1 MSADQHNVQPDDT
14 ASDLD
19 RRFLNAAIELGYNCI
34 GRTAPN
40 PSVGAIIVRY
50 DSDRPKVVGRGVT
63 GDGGRPHGEVAALNE
78 AGKLAQGAT
87 CYVSLEPCAH
97 HGKTPP
103 CVEALLHAGI
113 ARVVIA
119 TEDPDPRVKGRGT
132 AYLREN
138 GITVFEN
145 VESAKALRANLGH
158 IKRVQ
163 LGRPAV
169 TLKLAVSKDGKIGR
183 KGEGF
188 IRITNDLSRKSV
200 HAMRARS
207 DTVLVGIGTI
217 LADDPDLTCRLPGL
231 ESWSKPRLILDTKAQ
246 TPLDAKLF
254 DKIDDVPVHIVVG
267 AEADESKVIAL
278 EERGAGLIRMENIG
292 KELVLESLLMRLAEE
307 GMTNLFVEGG
317 QQVASAFLDAGFVD
331 RVHLFHGQ
339 EELGDAES
347 IYPLTEN
354 RDISQALPAAGFEI
368 VETANY
374 DGDLLETWERS

>member
-1 MSADQHNVQPDDT
+1 MSGDQQTVHPDNAT
-14 ASDLD
+14 SDLD
-19 RRFLNAAIELGYNCI
+19 RRFLNASIDLGYKYI

-40 PSVGAIIVRY
+40 PSVGAIIVCF
-50 DSDRPKVVGRGVT
+50 DSDGPKVVGRGVT

-78 AGKLAQGAT
+78 AGELAQGAT

-138 GITVFEN
+138 GIAVFEN
-145 VESAKALRANLGH
+145 VESTKAARANLGH

-188 IRITNDLSRKSV
+188 IKITTDLSRRAV

-267 AEADESKVIAL
+267 EEADESKVVAL
-278 EERGAGLIRMENIG
+278 EERGAGLIRMENTG

-339 EELGDAES
+339 EELGDADT
-347 IYPLTEN
+347 IHPLTDSRN
-354 RDISQALPAAGFEI
+354 ISDVLPSAGFEI

>member
-1 MSADQHNVQPDDT
+1 MSADPQSTSKSEFDQ
-14 ASDLD
+14 
-19 RRFLNAAIELGYNCI
+19 RFLNAAIQLGNDHI

-40 PSVGAIIVRY
+40 PSVGAIIVRF
-50 DSDRPKVVGRGVT
+50 DGDEAQVVGRGVT
-63 GDGGRPHGEVAALNE
+63 GDSGRPHGEVAALRQ
-78 AGKLAQGAT
+78 AGELAKGAT

-103 CVEALLHAGI
+103 CVEALLYAGI

-119 TEDPDPRVKGRGT
+119 TEDPDPRVKGRGA

-138 GITVFEN
+138 GITVLEN
-145 VESAKALRANLGH
+145 ADSIKAERANLGH

-163 LGRPAV
+163 QGRPAV

-183 KGEGF
+183 RGEGF
-188 IRITNDLSRKSV
+188 VKITNDLSRRAV

-217 LADDPDLTCRLPGL
+217 LADDPDLTCRLPGM

-278 EERGAGLIRMENIG
+278 EERGAGLIRMENVG

-331 RVHLFHGQ
+331 RVFLFHGQ
-339 EELGDAES
+339 EELGDDGTIPS
-347 IYPLTEN
+347 LTEG
-354 RDISQALPAAGFEI
+354 RDISDVLKVGGFEI
-368 VETANY
+368 AETSNY

>member
-1 MSADQHNVQPDDT
+1 M
-14 ASDLD
+14 
-19 RRFLNAAIELGYNCI
+19 
-34 GRTAPN
+34 
-40 PSVGAIIVRY
+40 
-50 DSDRPKVVGRGVT
+50 VGRGVT
-63 GDGGRPHGEVAALNE
+63 GDSGRPHGEVAALSQ
-78 AGKLAQGAT
+78 AGDLAKGAT

-103 CVEALLHAGI
+103 CVEALLYAGI

-119 TEDPDPRVKGRGT
+119 TEDPDPRVRGRGA

-145 VESAKALRANLGH
+145 ASSTKAERANLGH

-163 LGRPAV
+163 KGRPAV

-183 KGEGF
+183 NGKGF
-188 IRITNDLSRKSV
+188 VKITNDLSRRSV

-217 LADDPDLTCRLPGL
+217 LADDPDLTCRLPGM

-267 AEADESKVIAL
+267 EEADESKVIAL

-292 KELVLESLLMRLAEE
+292 KELVLENLLMRLAEE

-339 EELGDAES
+339 EELGEDGTIPS
-347 IYPLTEN
+347 LTEG
-354 RDISQALPAAGFEI
+354 RDISHVLKAGGFEI
-368 VETANY
+368 VETMNY
-374 DGDLLETWERS
+374 EGDVLETWEHS

>member
-1 MSADQHNVQPDDT
+1 MSANQNNVQSDNL

-19 RRFLNAAIELGYNCI
+19 RRFLNAAIELGYNHV

-40 PSVGAIIVRY
+40 PAVGAIIVRY
-50 DSDRPKVVGRGVT
+50 DNDGPKVVGRGVT

-113 ARVVIA
+113 SRVVIA
-119 TEDPDPRVKGRGT
+119 TEDPDPRVKGRG
-132 AYLREN
+132 AAFLRDN
-138 GITVFEN
+138 DITVFEN
-145 VESAKALRANLGH
+145 VDSVKALRANLGH

-188 IRITNDLSRKSV
+188 VKITNDLSRRAV

-231 ESWSKPRLILDTKAQ
+231 ERWSKPRLILDTKAQ

-267 AEADESKVIAL
+267 EEAEESKMIAL
-278 EERGAGLIRMENIG
+278 EERGAGLIRMENTG

-317 QQVASAFLDAGFVD
+317 QQVASAFLDSGFVD

-339 EELGDAES
+339 EELGEADS
-347 IYPLTEN
+347 IHPLTDN
-354 RDISQALPAAGFEI
+354 RDISIALPEAGFEV
-368 VETANY
+368 VETSNY